1 MVALFVSFSFQT
13 WGFIEMSWW
22 KVVDCGSIDIS
33 KVRKGELALF
43 MGEFKH
49 SIDSKGRLIIPA
61 KFRSQL
67 GDHFVLTRGM
77 DGCLFGYP
85 QSSWTK
91 MEKKLD
97 QLPMNKKDSRAFVRF
112 FYSAATE
119 CELDKQ
125 GRVNLPETLID
136 HAAINKKC
144 VVVGVSDRFEIW
156 SAERWAKFAEKA
168 AANFD
173 EIAEE
178 MDFDF

>member
-1 MVALFVSFSFQT
+1 MP
-13 WGFIEMSWW
+13 WW
-22 KVVDCGSIDIS
+22 KVGDCGSIDLS
-33 KVRKGELALF
+33 KVRKGESALF

-85 QSSWTK
+85 QSSWKK
-91 MEKKLD
+91 MEEKLD
-97 QLPMNKKDSRAFVRF
+97 QLPMNKKDTRAFVRF

-156 SAERWAKFAEKA
+156 SAERWTKFAEKA

-173 EIAEE
+173 QIAEE